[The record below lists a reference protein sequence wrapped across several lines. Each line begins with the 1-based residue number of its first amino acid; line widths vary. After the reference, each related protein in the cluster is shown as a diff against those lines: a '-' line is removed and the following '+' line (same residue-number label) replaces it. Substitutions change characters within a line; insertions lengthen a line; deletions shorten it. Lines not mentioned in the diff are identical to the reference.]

1 MAIVDYSSL
10 QTAVANYLHR
20 SDLTAIIPD
29 FISLAEAKL
38 SRRLRLRAMEQS
50 VSATISGNST
60 ALPAG
65 FREVRSLYINDGSNS
80 YRLEYKTP
88 EQRIPYLQSGR
99 VNAFT
104 IIGSDIHWL
113 PQPNG
118 TLTYTLNYYEGFDPL
133 EDGQNWLILNAPD
146 VYLYATL
153 LEAAPYM
160 KGDNRIETWNT
171 LMEGAIGDLL
181 TEDRSS
187 RIGNTLAV
195 STDNP
200 VRLG

>member
-38 SRRLRLRAMEQS
+38 NRSLRLRAMEQS
-50 VSATISGNST
+50 VSATISGNTT

-65 FREVRSLYINDGSNS
+65 FREVRSLYISDGSNS

-118 TLTYTLNYYEGFDPL
+118 SLTYTLNYYEAFDPL

>member
-1 MAIVDYSSL
+1 MAIIDYASL
-10 QTAVANYLHR
+10 QSAAANYLHR
-20 SDLTAIIPD
+20 SDLTTSIPD

-38 SRRLRLRAMEQS
+38 NRRLRLRAMEDT
-50 VSATISGNST
+50 VSATIAGNTT
-60 ALPAG
+60 ALPAD
-65 FREVRSLYINDGSNS
+65 FREVRSLYISDGANS
-80 YRLEYKTP
+80 YRVEYKTP
-88 EQRIPYLQSGR
+88 EQRSMYQQTGR

-113 PQPNG
+113 PLPHG
-118 TLTYTLNYYEGFDPL
+118 TLTYTLHYFASLPAV

-153 LEAAPYM
+153 LEAAPYL
-160 KGDNRIETWNT
+160 KADSRIETWGVLLESAIT
-171 LMEGAIGDLL
+171 DLMTD
-181 TEDRSS
+181 DQRS
-187 RIGNTLAV
+187 RLGNTLAI